1 MAEVTIEIR
10 NNGPYR
16 IYGDVSLVDHEGNPV
31 PVPEGKRKTSPEGK
45 SWISLCRCG
54 GSVTKP
60 FCDGAHS
67 RIGFIGA
74 QEAVEKTERSQPPAD
89 LGIRKRAFE
98 TVHALPQTCQAR
110 S

>member
-1 MAEVTIEIR
+1 MADVTIEIR

-16 IYGDVSLVDHEGNPV
+16 VYGEVTLVDHEGKPV
-31 PVPEGKRKTSPEGK
+31 PVPEGKRKVSPEGK

-74 QEAVEKTERSQPPAD
+74 QEAVAKTESSQPP
-89 LGIRKRAFE
+89 
-98 TVHALPQTCQAR
+98 T
-110 S
+110 

>member
-16 IYGDVSLVDHEGNPV
+16 VYGDVSLVDHEGNPV

-74 QEAVEKTERSQPPAD
+74 QQAVEKVEGSQPPA
-89 LGIRKRAFE
+89 
-98 TVHALPQTCQAR
+98 
-110 S
+110 

>member
-1 MAEVTIEIR
+1 MTEVTIEVR

-16 IYGDVSLVDHEGNPV
+16 VYGNVKLVDHEGNPV

-74 QEAVEKTERSQPPAD
+74 QNAVEKTERSQPS
-89 LGIRKRAFE
+89 G
-98 TVHALPQTCQAR
+98 
-110 S
+110 

>member
-1 MAEVTIEIR
+1 MSEVTIEIR

-16 IYGDVSLVDHEGNPV
+16 VYGDVSLVDHEGNPV

-74 QEAVEKTERSQPPAD
+74 QAAVEKLDPT
-89 LGIRKRAFE
+89 
-98 TVHALPQTCQAR
+98 LP
-110 S
+110 SP

>member
-1 MAEVTIEIR
+1 MSDVTIEIR

-16 IYGDVSLVDHEGNPV
+16 VYGEVSLVDHEGNPV
-31 PVPEGKRKTSPEGK
+31 PVPDGKRKVAPDGK

-74 QEAVEKTERSQPPAD
+74 QQAVEKTEGSQPS
-89 LGIRKRAFE
+89 
-98 TVHALPQTCQAR
+98 T
-110 S
+110 

>member
-16 IYGDVSLVDHEGNPV
+16 VYGEVSLVDHEGKPV

-74 QEAVEKTERSQPPAD
+74 QEAIEKTERSQPPA
-89 LGIRKRAFE
+89 
-98 TVHALPQTCQAR
+98 
-110 S
+110 

>member
-1 MAEVTIEIR
+1 MADVTIEIR

-16 IYGDVSLVDHEGNPV
+16 VYGEVSLVDHEGNAV
-31 PVPEGKRKTSPEGK
+31 PVPEGKRKVSPEGK
-45 SWISLCRCG
+45 TWISLCRCG

-74 QEAVEKTERSQPPAD
+74 QEAVEKTERGQPS
-89 LGIRKRAFE
+89 
-98 TVHALPQTCQAR
+98 T
-110 S
+110 

>member
-1 MAEVTIEIR
+1 MADVTIEIR

-16 IYGDVSLVDHEGNPV
+16 VYGDVSLVDHEGNSV
-31 PVPEGKRKTSPEGK
+31 PVPEGKRKASPDGK

-74 QEAVEKTERSQPPAD
+74 QEAVEKTERSQPPA
-89 LGIRKRAFE
+89 
-98 TVHALPQTCQAR
+98 
-110 S
+110 

>member
-16 IYGDVSLVDHEGNPV
+16 VYGDVSLVDHEGNPV
-31 PVPEGKRKTSPEGK
+31 TVPEGKRKTSPEGK

-74 QEAVEKTERSQPPAD
+74 QEAVEKTERSQPP
-89 LGIRKRAFE
+89 
-98 TVHALPQTCQAR
+98 V
-110 S
+110 

>member
-16 IYGDVSLVDHEGNPV
+16 VYGDVSLVDHEGNPV
-31 PVPEGKRKTSPEGK
+31 PVPEGKRKTSPDGR

-74 QEAVEKTERSQPPAD
+74 QAAVEKLDPT
-89 LGIRKRAFE
+89 
-98 TVHALPQTCQAR
+98 LP
-110 S
+110 SP

>member
-16 IYGDVSLVDHEGNPV
+16 VYGDVSLLDHEGNPV

-74 QEAVEKTERSQPPAD
+74 QAAVEKLDPTPPS
-89 LGIRKRAFE
+89 
-98 TVHALPQTCQAR
+98 P
-110 S
+110 

>member
-1 MAEVTIEIR
+1 MADVTIEIR

-16 IYGDVSLVDHEGNPV
+16 VYGEVSLVDHEGNAV
-31 PVPEGKRKTSPEGK
+31 PIPDGKRKVSPEGK
-45 SWISLCRCG
+45 TWISLCRCG

-74 QEAVEKTERSQPPAD
+74 QEAVEKTERSQPPA
-89 LGIRKRAFE
+89 
-98 TVHALPQTCQAR
+98 
-110 S
+110 

>member
-1 MAEVTIEIR
+1 MAPVTIEIR

-74 QEAVEKTERSQPPAD
+74 QAAVEKLDPT
-89 LGIRKRAFE
+89 
-98 TVHALPQTCQAR
+98 LP
-110 S
+110 SP

>member
-16 IYGDVSLVDHEGNPV
+16 VYGDVSLVDHEGNPV

-74 QEAVEKTERSQPPAD
+74 QEAVAKTEGQPP
-89 LGIRKRAFE
+89 I
-98 TVHALPQTCQAR
+98 
-110 S
+110 

>member
-1 MAEVTIEIR
+1 MTEVTIEIR

-16 IYGDVSLVDHEGNPV
+16 VYGDVSLVDHEGNPV
-31 PVPEGKRKTSPEGK
+31 PVPEGKRKVSPEGK

-74 QEAVEKTERSQPPAD
+74 QAAVEKLDPSPPS
-89 LGIRKRAFE
+89 
-98 TVHALPQTCQAR
+98 P
-110 S
+110 

>member
-16 IYGDVSLVDHEGNPV
+16 VYGDVSLVDHEGNPV

-67 RIGFIGA
+67 RIGFIAA
-74 QEAVEKTERSQPPAD
+74 QAAVEKLDPT
-89 LGIRKRAFE
+89 
-98 TVHALPQTCQAR
+98 LP
-110 S
+110 SP

>member
-16 IYGDVSLVDHEGNPV
+16 VYGNVSLVDHEGNPV
-31 PVPEGKRKTSPEGK
+31 AVPEGKRKTSPEGK

-74 QEAVEKTERSQPPAD
+74 QEAVEKTERSQPPA
-89 LGIRKRAFE
+89 
-98 TVHALPQTCQAR
+98 
-110 S
+110 

>member
-1 MAEVTIEIR
+1 MAPVTIEIR

-16 IYGDVSLVDHEGNPV
+16 VYGDVSLVDHEGNPV

-74 QEAVEKTERSQPPAD
+74 QAAVEKLDPT
-89 LGIRKRAFE
+89 
-98 TVHALPQTCQAR
+98 LP
-110 S
+110 SP